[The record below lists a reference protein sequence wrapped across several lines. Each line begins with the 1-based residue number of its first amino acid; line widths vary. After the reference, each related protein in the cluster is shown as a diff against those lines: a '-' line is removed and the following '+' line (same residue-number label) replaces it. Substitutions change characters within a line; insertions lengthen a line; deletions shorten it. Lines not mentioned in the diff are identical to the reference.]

1 MNKVSFYG
9 IAVDTVINWVIVI
22 SYLFFF
28 IAANKTRVQSMCTES
43 GIWQPVQ
50 FNCIFDP
57 LAISLE
63 EGGLLEGNTGSIL
76 LNFTMY
82 M

>member
-1 MNKVSFYG
+1 
-9 IAVDTVINWVIVI
+9 
-22 SYLFFF
+22 
-28 IAANKTRVQSMCTES
+28 MCTES

-63 EGGLLEGNTGSIL
+63 EGGLLEGKTQEHIIELYTYIL
-76 LNFTMY
+76 FTIFVWQY
-82 M
+82 RVRQKDENLL